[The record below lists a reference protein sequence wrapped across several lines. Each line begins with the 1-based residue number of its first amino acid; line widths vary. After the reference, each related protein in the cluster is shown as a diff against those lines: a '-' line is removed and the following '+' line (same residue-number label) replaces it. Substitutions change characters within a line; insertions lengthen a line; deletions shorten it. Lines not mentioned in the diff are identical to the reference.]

1 MAPADIITTV
11 TAFVREHEIWALPIV
26 FVLAFGESL
35 AFLSLL
41 FPATV
46 ILLGVGAL
54 IGEGGLHFL
63 PVFPA
68 AVTGG
73 FFGDWLS
80 YYIGYYYKDNVRHMW
95 PISRSPQT
103 LVRGHQFF
111 EKWGIWGVF
120 FGRFFGPFRAVVPL
134 VAGICAMPQ
143 RHFQLANL
151 SSAVIWA
158 FGLLAPGAFGLKW
171 MAGMM
176 GG

>member
-1 MAPADIITTV
+1 M
-11 TAFVREHEIWALPIV
+11 
-26 FVLAFGESL
+26 LAFGESL

-63 PVFPA
+63 PVFLA
-68 AVTGG
+68 AAAGG

-143 RHFQLANL
+143 RPFSAGEPVFCRDLGIRPAGPRRVRAEMDGRADGRIAPHFTGYMNFA
-151 SSAVIWA
+151 
-158 FGLLAPGAFGLKW
+158 
-171 MAGMM
+171 
-176 GG
+176 

>member
-1 MAPADIITTV
+1 
-11 TAFVREHEIWALPIV
+11 LPIV

-54 IGEGGLHFL
+54 IGEGGLNFM
-63 PVFPA
+63 PVFLA
-68 AVTGG
+68 AAAGG
-73 FFGDWLS
+73 FFGDWVS

-103 LVRGHQFF
+103 LDRGHQFF

-171 MAGMM
+171 MAGLM